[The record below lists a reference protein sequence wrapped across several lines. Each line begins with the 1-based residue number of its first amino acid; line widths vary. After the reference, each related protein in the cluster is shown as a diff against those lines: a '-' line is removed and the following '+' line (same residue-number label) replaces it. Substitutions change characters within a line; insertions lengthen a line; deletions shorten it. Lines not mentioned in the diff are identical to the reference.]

1 LKDSINVLYQ
11 LKLRLNNYLQEYSH
25 LNELI
30 IKKENKDYFISF
42 QIKDKIEK
50 KEILRNYNDNLNK
63 RIKYLNQQILVIN
76 EIVNDFNISYEYR
89 LYNNYLSANEYKERL
104 NSINY
109 LNNKAKTKI
118 EYINNNNNE
127 DQQLTNFKTNINNL
141 VKDLNIILFDDL
153 YKKII

>member
-1 LKDSINVLYQ
+1 MKDSINVLYQ

-30 IKKENKDYFISF
+30 IKK
-42 QIKDKIEK
+42 EK

-118 EYINNNNNE
+118 EYINNNNNNE